1 MMTFQ
6 PSLQCS
12 GVVCIDSL
20 FLRVCLKA
28 RDELVWI
35 SNYFSPFWVLLL
47 RAFLQVS
54 VRFKDIFCCV
64 ERLHGFPSGSGRGV
78 FKDFLWGIVL
88 LGVLELAD
96 PPLGYRTYSL
106 LTSTVEWG
114 HCRYLVKS

>member
-1 MMTFQ
+1 MTHYFFEFVLK
-6 PSLQCS
+6 PEMSWFGSVIISLP
-12 GVVCIDSL
+12 L
-20 FLRVCLKA
+20 
-28 RDELVWI
+28 W
-35 SNYFSPFWVLLL
+35 WLLH
-47 RAFLQVS
+47 AFLKVS